1 MLQRRPIQISAPA
14 WNAFLDRYYR
24 GRILSIT
31 ALEPPPWR
39 HPWWTELQWSTIA
52 ESWTITVEPGFCL
65 SSTGADPQVT
75 TREDL
80 ASTETLE
87 RLEIVRPGNKPV
99 DAYLSEAPRVP
110 VPVIKWR
117 PIGTDATGLTGEA
130 TESVP
135 TRFAERGVMG
145 PLVLDTSGDGGIVTR
160 VSGLASD
167 RRQARLLRAAD
178 LVLTHDRSRAV
189 VESTLD
195 GSQLDIDFS
204 LASAGQARPGPW
216 IQLER
221 KYEPGAPGDL
231 VDRIVGGVADGG
243 RDMLHLATLYLLS
256 APGQEPGSEPDAT
269 WEPSVVHY
277 VRWNQQ
283 YRTTMSDLV
292 VEPTRVSIA
301 VPQLGLGTLGAQAQP
316 VVDEINRR
324 TADLEAAL
332 RQVENFG
339 TFSLA

>member
-1 MLQRRPIQISAPA
+1 MLRRRPIVINTTD
-14 WNAFLDRYYR
+14 WNDFLDRYYR
-24 GRILSIT
+24 GRIASIT

-52 ESWTITVEPGFCL
+52 ESWTITVEPGYCV

-80 ASTETLE
+80 ASPETLE
-87 RLEIVRPGNKPV
+87 RLEIVRPGKKSV
-99 DAYLSEAPRVP
+99 DATLSESPRVP

-117 PIGTDATGLTGEA
+117 PIGTDATGLAGEA

-135 TRFAERGVMG
+135 TRFAARGVM
-145 PLVLDTSGDGGIVTR
+145 PPVLLDTRGDGGIVTR
-160 VSGLASD
+160 VSGLESD

-178 LVLTHDRSRAV
+178 LVLVHDRSRAV

-221 KYEPGAPGDL
+221 KYEPGEPGDL
-231 VDRIVGGVADGG
+231 VDRIVGSVADGG

-283 YRTTMSDLV
+283 YRTTISDLV

-301 VPQLGLGTLGAQAQP
+301 VPQLGLGALGARAQP
-316 VVDEINRR
+316 IVDEINRR

-332 RQVENFG
+332 RQMESFG
-339 TFSLA
+339 TFTLA